1 MVFFYWLLASPGCR
15 LFWVA
20 HRLAARACKVPIQ
33 SIVLLLPS
41 RQRFPCGR
49 AAELLISGSPRRHE
63 RMPAHGFRVRA
74 TRLRG
79 TATAYC
85 FPERPASREQLCA
98 PACLGAGRDS
108 HSAGLRGRSESA
120 HEQRNNQG
128 ASSNRRACLRR
139 AVNRGAEKK
148 EQHGAHNA
156 YSIGK

>member
-1 MVFFYWLLASPGCR
+1 MFW

-20 HRLAARACKVPIQ
+20 HRLAARACKVPIR

-49 AAELLISGSPRRHE
+49 AAKILISGSPRRHE

-74 TRLRG
+74 TPVRNIRG
-79 TATAYC
+79 QAGAGVRQQLIA
-85 FPERPASREQLCA
+85 FPERPASREQTCA
-98 PACLGAGRDS
+98 PACPGAGRDN

-120 HEQRNNQG
+120 HGQRNNQG
-128 ASSNRRACLRR
+128 ASSNKRACLRR

-148 EQHGAHNA
+148 EQHRAHHA
-156 YSIGK
+156 HSIGR